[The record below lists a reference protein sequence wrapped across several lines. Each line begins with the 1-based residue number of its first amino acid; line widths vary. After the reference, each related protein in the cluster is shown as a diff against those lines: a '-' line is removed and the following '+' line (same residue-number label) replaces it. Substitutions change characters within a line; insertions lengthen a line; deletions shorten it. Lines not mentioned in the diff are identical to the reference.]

1 MAKRKMRTRTKDEIL
16 EAIPGKC
23 GPRELAKI
31 LGVSR
36 RAPKNW
42 RDTGRG
48 PAYREEDGRIFYDA
62 RSVVHWLHHD
72 SHGQEIL
79 KRVRWLTNRN
89 TDSPA

>member
-1 MAKRKMRTRTKDEIL
+1 MRKRKIRPRSKGEIL
-16 EAIPGKC
+16 EAIPGEC
-23 GPRELAKI
+23 GPHQLARI
-31 LGVSR
+31 LGVSPL
-36 RAPKNW
+36 APKGW
-42 RDTGRG
+42 RNLGVG
-48 PAYREEDGRIFYDA
+48 PAYREEDGSIIYDA